1 MWDSAFL
8 VSAQQV
14 TYALLRKSVLPKGG
28 NAFEKV
34 SAAIAVRFAL
44 CAKQSQKK
52 SLLIVVPEATA
63 NTARQVLS
71 ALLIGN
77 HAHSKGGD
85 QLPAEEVRQILKRD
99 ILFVTHAVSDCKRE
113 LDELYVGGHERI
125 KDLWEI
131 LPLSKYTKSKSDKPR
146 VFLANP
152 GWMKASVE
160 GRRFSAV
167 IIDASHPRTHGKL
180 HELLKTASGCADLRF
195 AVAPP
200 MEERALRTC
209 GWPNQTSVWIWDP
222 QAIKDAQI
230 VVECNDDQPRNVG
243 ERHLWICDDDAEAA
257 KALAQL
263 RNQLA
268 SVAKAS
274 ADKSYPGLRLCWS
287 IYNRLRQLTVP
298 LAQLEQAASNTWSGS
313 LRERIDALQDV
324 NGHGNPIW
332 DSSWPELVEAVKAAY
347 QVLLTRQKTAK
358 FWAVAKNVEA
368 FLASPAPHLRVVA
381 SSDIE
386 SDLLFQALARS
397 VNGVREAVAAGRLE
411 IITGTQEL
419 RLVAEGQ
426 RSPTVLLGPR
436 ANGSRHLD
444 VFTSMRVD
452 VLLYPHELEVEHAI
466 QARLHDLWA
475 QECADERRLQFLA
488 PLGFKPSSRA
498 TPKPAS
504 CSPRLHVRRTDGHPV
519 ELALP
524 AQISNVIDID
534 ALVWSNGTT
543 QGDEKGWPTNDE
555 RMLSQSGDFI
565 EIKYVGG
572 TIERYYSRQKVDVF
586 FTETDTVQRHPV
598 TMVQPGWKIILFVDA
613 SYDSLYDRLAE
624 VVSSRLNMK
633 ERVALELWRSTK
645 AKLVRQYE
653 SKSDLYQH
661 LRTKGLKSTC
671 AVFMH
676 WFDTEGE
683 VLAPQQFAE
692 FEIVARESEVYRNG
706 NDMLNST
713 FEAVQHERG
722 RRRTIGKALRRFLRA
737 AASGSDYEEALT
749 SALSLDAALG
759 DVLAA
764 VEVRTVQSVHAN
776 QRSS

>member
-8 VSAQQV
+8 VSVQQV

-44 CAKQSQKK
+44 CAKQSTQK
-52 SLLIVVPEATA
+52 SLLFVVPEATA
-63 NTARQVLS
+63 KTARQILS

-77 HAHSKGGD
+77 HAHSKGEG
-85 QLPAEEVRQILKRD
+85 QLPPDEVRQLLKRD

-113 LDELYVGGHERI
+113 LDELYVGGHERL

-152 GWMKASVE
+152 GWMKNGAE

-167 IIDASHPRTHGKL
+167 VIDASHPRTHGKL
-180 HELLKTASGCADLRF
+180 HELLRTASGCADLRL

-200 MEERALRTC
+200 MEEHALRAC
-209 GWPNQTSVWIWDP
+209 GWPKQTSIWIWDP
-222 QAIKDAQI
+222 QAIADAQV
-230 VVECNDDQPRNVG
+230 VVECNDDQPRKVG
-243 ERHLWICDDDAEAA
+243 ERFLWICDEDAEAG
-257 KALAQL
+257 KALSQL
-263 RNQLA
+263 RSQLTSA
-268 SVAKAS
+268 ARAS
-274 ADKSYPGLRLCWS
+274 AGKPYPGLRLCWS

-313 LRERIDALQDV
+313 VRERIDALQDV
-324 NGHGNPIW
+324 HGHGDPIW
-332 DSSWPELVEAVKAAY
+332 DTTWPELVEAVKAAY
-347 QVLLTRQKTAK
+347 QTFLTRQETAK
-358 FWAVAKNVEA
+358 FWATAKNVEA
-368 FLASPAPHLRVVA
+368 FLASSTPHLRIVV

-397 VNGVREAVAAGRLE
+397 VKGVREAVAAGRLE
-411 IITGTQEL
+411 IVTGTQEL

-426 RSPTVLLGPR
+426 KSPTVLLGPR
-436 ANGSRHLD
+436 TNGSRHLD
-444 VFTSMRVD
+444 VFPSTRVD

-475 QECADERRLQFLA
+475 QESADDRRLQFLA
-488 PLGFKPSSRA
+488 PLGFTPSSRA

-504 CSPRLHVRRTDGHPV
+504 CSPSLHVRRTDGHPV
-519 ELALP
+519 EIALL
-524 AQISNVIDID
+524 AQISTALDID
-534 ALVWSNGTT
+534 ALVWSNEAP
-543 QGDEKGWPTNDE
+543 QGEGKGWPSGDE
-555 RMLSQSGDFI
+555 RLLSQSGDFV

-572 TIERYYSRQKVDVF
+572 SIERYYARQKVDVF
-586 FTETDTVQRHPV
+586 FTESDTVQRHSV
-598 TMVQPGWKIILFVDA
+598 TAVQSGWKIISFVDA
-613 SYDSLYDRLAE
+613 SYDSLYERLAE
-624 VVSSRLNMK
+624 VVSSRLQMK
-633 ERVALELWRSTK
+633 ERVALELWRATK
-645 AKLVRQYE
+645 AKLARQFN

-661 LRTKGLKSTC
+661 LHTKGLKSTY

-683 VLAPQQFAE
+683 VLAPQQFCE